1 MPEGLRI
8 GDDLCS
14 HDNIEGWYGIVDRK
28 KVEACSFT
36 KVRPGDIIGIS
47 FESRSVEVSGLY
59 SFGMLFLKVVE
70 SVRPVPAGII
80 SKQRPGQ
87 IVVAAPNGNQMNLLE
102 YRTRHYDR
110 RDISRYYPSKEVLD
124 FAQKHGY
131 IDIEDWDS
139 RVHDS
144 DYNADW
150 YVYNYRGY
158 EAELQDDMLKEKQR
172 REQEK
177 AAEAVRARAAEERA
191 AKEARARVQDAA
203 RHAAARREIDALF
216 SKM

>member
-14 HDNIEGWYGIVDRK
+14 HDNIEGWYGIDDRK

-87 IVVAAPNGNQMNLLE
+87 IVVAAPNGNQ
-102 YRTRHYDR
+102 TRHYDR

-158 EAELQDDMLKEKQR
+158 EAELQDDMLKEQQR
-172 REQEK
+172 RERVK
-177 AAEAVRARAAEERA
+177 AVEAARVRAAEKLA
-191 AKEARARVQDAA
+191 AEEARAKAQDAA
-203 RHAAARREIDALF
+203 RNAAVSRRELDDLF